1 MKSAPATDNVMI
13 KIWKFT
19 EFTKKQKVIES
30 VKKSSLKVILITF
43 IMLRTYDYG
52 TVVTFSL

>member
-19 EFTKKQKVIES
+19 EFTKKTESHRKCQKI
-30 VKKSSLKVILITF
+30 
-43 IMLRTYDYG
+43 
-52 TVVTFSL
+52 FSEGDSYNIHHGKNI